1 MGRPPKDADNVLVR
15 LRKQISNPP
24 TEIVTRRMLAARIG
38 LSASTIREIETSG
51 FKLTPA
57 VVQRLMLKTGVSTQ
71 SLLNAENPLKDIRG
85 RELTHLSAAE
95 WMSDLY
101 YQEEVNLFA
110 MLEAALKAAK
120 EKRGA
125 AVFYELFKEW
135 LPQAVAAIGAT
146 STMKSVLNRNL
157 GVFDPHYVP
166 EVFKPKDAKT
176 KAKWDAAWEKLQTS
190 AIDKAG
196 GIEKAS
202 HDSVAYAEAY
212 QDILNSGSLRET
224 SPGTLKPVSGK
235 QPRSPG
241 RPPV

>member
-24 TEIVTRRMLAARIG
+24 TEIVTRKILAARIG

-71 SLLNAENPLKDIRG
+71 SLVNAEDPLKDISG
-85 RELTHLSAAE
+85 RELTHLSAAG

-101 YQEEVNLFA
+101 YQEEMSLFA

-120 EKRGA
+120 EKRGSRI
-125 AVFYELFKEW
+125 FYELFKEW

-157 GVFDPHYVP
+157 GVFDPYYVP
-166 EVFKPKDAKT
+166 EAFQPKDART
-176 KAKWDAAWEKLQTS
+176 KARWDAAWTRLIASVVEKVGDVNS
-190 AIDKAG
+190 D
-196 GIEKAS
+196 
-202 HDSVAYAEAY
+202 AYGETY
-212 QDILNSGSLRET
+212 QEILNSGQLRENLPAN
-224 SPGTLKPVSGK
+224 SKPVSGK
-235 QPRSPG
+235 RSRSPG
-241 RPPV
+241 RPAA